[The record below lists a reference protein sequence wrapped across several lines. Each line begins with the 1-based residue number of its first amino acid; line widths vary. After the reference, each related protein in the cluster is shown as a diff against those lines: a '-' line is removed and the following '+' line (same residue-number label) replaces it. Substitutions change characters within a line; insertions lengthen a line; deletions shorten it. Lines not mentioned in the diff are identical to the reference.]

1 MWRSIITCIV
11 IAVLCGGCAV
21 LEPLRSPG
29 GDGADRFKAPSPDA
43 RALLHRAADF
53 SALEAGEREQ
63 ALTRAA
69 RRYEADRTLPNVV
82 GYAVLLAMTDP
93 AQPAVAEVTGALR
106 EQLERHPPDGT
117 HNGLASLARFLL
129 QIMEQHARLRERNT
143 ELQQKLEQL
152 KAIEQRLRE
161 RDDPGNVPM
170 TQ

>member
-1 MWRSIITCIV
+1 MWRSTITW
-11 IAVLCGGCAV
+11 IAIALLCGGCAV

-29 GDGADRFKAPSPDA
+29 GDGADRLEAPSPDA
-43 RALLHRAADF
+43 RALLHRAAEF
-53 SALEAGEREQ
+53 AALGPGEQEQ
-63 ALTRAA
+63 ALARAA
-69 RRYEADRTLPNVV
+69 RRYEADRTLPNVA

-93 AQPAVAEVTGALR
+93 AQPAVTEVAGALR
-106 EQLERHPPDGT
+106 EQLGRHPPDGT

-129 QIMEQHARLRERNT
+129 QIMNQHTRLQEQNT

-161 RDDPGNVPM
+161 RDDPSNLPM